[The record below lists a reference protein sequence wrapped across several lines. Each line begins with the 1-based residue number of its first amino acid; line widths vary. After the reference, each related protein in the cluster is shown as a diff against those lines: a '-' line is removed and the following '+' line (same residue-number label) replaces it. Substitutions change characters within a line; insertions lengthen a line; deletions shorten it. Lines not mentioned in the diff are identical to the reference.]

1 MVKPLASVTASV
13 SGYGNSSTYFYTPIF
28 YRSLYRPRSLLV
40 WTEHYGRQL
49 SSMKNM
55 YPVFV
60 TSNFFI
66 GFNHLEKIWS
76 LDLAKMDFI
85 EGKKFQKSYPSMVPI
100 FTNYTLNHFVFDLLK
115 PKKNTF
121 KLSYFLK
128 RKFSLFLFKRQG
140 NVFGWGANDYLGS
153 FILER
158 KRRRFWWVHR

>member
-13 SGYGNSSTYFYTPIF
+13 SGYVNTSTYFYTPIF
-28 YRSLYRPRSLLV
+28 YRPRSLLV

-115 PKKNTF
+115 PKKTHLNSPALTF
-121 KLSYFLK
+121 WNENSVFFFSKGKEMFLA
-128 RKFSLFLFKRQG
+128 G
-140 NVFGWGANDYLGS
+140 
-153 FILER
+153 EPMTT
-158 KRRRFWWVHR
+158 